1 MRHLLKL
8 SAFCKKFS
16 SFKLPKKYKTKRTK
30 PVLALISRHLG
41 CQTFAGSGSK
51 AKKRF
56 KLLKSQVRSVI
67 NLKLAFVT
75 LRTIYDIKK
84 QILIYIY
91 YLEIE
96 VFYDPVMQPT
106 KSRNST

>member
-1 MRHLLKL
+1 M
-8 SAFCKKFS
+8 
-16 SFKLPKKYKTKRTK
+16 
-30 PVLALISRHLG
+30 HLG

-51 AKKRF
+51 AKNRF

-84 QILIYIY
+84 QILIYI
-91 YLEIE
+91 L
-96 VFYDPVMQPT
+96 F
-106 KSRNST
+106 RNWGVLWSSDAAYKVKE

>member
-30 PVLALISRHLG
+30 PVLALISMHLG

-51 AKKRF
+51 AKNRF

-75 LRTIYDIKK
+75 LRTTYDIKK
-84 QILIYIY
+84 QFIYIY
-91 YLEIE
+91 IYI
-96 VFYDPVMQPT
+96 V
-106 KSRNST
+106 